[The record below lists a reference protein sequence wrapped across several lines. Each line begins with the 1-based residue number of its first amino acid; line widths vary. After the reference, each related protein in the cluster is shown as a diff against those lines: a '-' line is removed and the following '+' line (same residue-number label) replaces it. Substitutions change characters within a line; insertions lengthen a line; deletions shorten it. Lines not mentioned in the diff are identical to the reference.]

1 MQFVKWLTEL
11 TLREASSFHRLHVH
25 LTHLLQRFEYNH
37 LSVGK
42 LAKLLD
48 NSDDSISARNLQV
61 VSSKLLT
68 RHQLFNL
75 FWQLSETLAE
85 YLGSEQLFSLD
96 FDLLEIYITVFIC
109 HVHLVLP
116 VHGPEFLTRLGVS
129 SLELLDYIF

>member
-25 LTHLLQRFEYNH
+25 LSHFLQWLEHNH
-37 LSVGK
+37 LSVCK
-42 LAKLLD
+42 LTELLD

-61 VSSKLLT
+61 VSSKLVAL
-68 RHQLFNL
+68 HQLLDL
-75 FWQLSETLAE
+75 FWQLSETLTE

-116 VHGPEFLTRLGVS
+116 VHGP
-129 SLELLDYIF
+129 